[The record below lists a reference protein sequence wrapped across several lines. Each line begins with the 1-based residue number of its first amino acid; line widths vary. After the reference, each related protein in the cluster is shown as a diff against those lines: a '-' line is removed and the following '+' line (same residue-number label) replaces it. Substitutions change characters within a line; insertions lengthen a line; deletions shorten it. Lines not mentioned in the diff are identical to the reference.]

1 MEIWG
6 TELVE
11 LVAYCASKCHAATT
25 ISCSTFAECLN
36 DLAGIFCQVFDLVIG
51 FRLLYFV
58 QQSHHY
64 VDVLVYALKFN
75 MLGRL

>member
-1 MEIWG
+1 VEIWG

-36 DLAGIFCQVFDLVIG
+36 DLAGAFCQVFDLVIG
-51 FRLLYFV
+51 FRL
-58 QQSHHY
+58 S
-64 VDVLVYALKFN
+64 
-75 MLGRL
+75 